1 MENIIEQIAK
11 KLEVTEFN
19 TIDEATKLRALNL
32 ANDVLYPLKESNQIQ
47 DYTFSASMV
56 GDILNISVFITENG
70 SEIPVQWD
78 LTVTKK

>member
-19 TIDEATKLRALNL
+19 TIDETTKLQALNL

-56 GDILNISVFITENG
+56 GDILNISIFITENG
-70 SEIPVQWD
+70 SETPIQWD

>member
-19 TIDEATKLRALNL
+19 TIDETTKLQALNL
-32 ANDVLYPLKESNQIQ
+32 ANDILYPLKESNQIQ

-70 SEIPVQWD
+70 SEAPIQWD

>member
-11 KLEVTEFN
+11 KLEVTQFN
-19 TIDEATKLRALNL
+19 TIDETTKLQALNL

-47 DYTFSASMV
+47 DYTFSASTV

-70 SEIPVQWD
+70 SEAPIQWD